1 MAGGNSGNRCTL
13 REDHLVAQALFPR
26 AQGHGE
32 KGKLTYGRVFHAV
45 GALGQER
52 LRWSMKD
59 QGESKP
65 RAGPRIALV
74 LDIDPGQGQDHR
86 GVAQARLERLLQK
99 RQKILT
105 GQGVK
110 QSRDSW
116 SVVLLSARSA
126 RAVAN
131 RACRRQD

>member
-1 MAGGNSGNRCTL
+1 
-13 REDHLVAQALFPR
+13 
-26 AQGHGE
+26 
-32 KGKLTYGRVFHAV
+32 
-45 GALGQER
+45 
-52 LRWSMKD
+52 MKD

-86 GVAQARLERLLQK
+86 GFAQARLERLLQK

-131 RACRRQD
+131 RACRRQDQGNRQALASG